1 MEPQV
6 IAAIISG
13 SIGAFAGISRA
24 LGNFNKKLDRKFDRI
39 QRDVDELK
47 NSVIHDYVLKEDF
60 LREMQGV
67 HSKLD
72 RILDHL
78 LNHNQTL
85 TQLELEAKYIFKTPL
100 PPPDVSQC
108 NCPSTGLAGCP
119 DETDATAFT
128 D

>member
-24 LGNFNKKLDRKFDRI
+24 LGNFNKKIDRKFDRI
-39 QRDVDELK
+39 QREVDDLK

-60 LREMQGV
+60 LREMQAV
-67 HSKLD
+67 HTKLD

-78 LNHNQTL
+78 LNHTN
-85 TQLELEAKYIFKTPL
+85 
-100 PPPDVSQC
+100 
-108 NCPSTGLAGCP
+108 
-119 DETDATAFT
+119 
-128 D
+128 

>member
-24 LGNFNKKLDRKFDRI
+24 LGNFNKKIDRKFDRI
-39 QRDVDELK
+39 KREVDDLK

-67 HSKLD
+67 HTKLD

-78 LNHNQTL
+78 LNHTN
-85 TQLELEAKYIFKTPL
+85 
-100 PPPDVSQC
+100 
-108 NCPSTGLAGCP
+108 
-119 DETDATAFT
+119 
-128 D
+128 

>member
-24 LGNFNKKLDRKFDRI
+24 LGNFNKKIDRKFDRI
-39 QRDVDELK
+39 QREVDDLK

-67 HSKLD
+67 HTKLD

-78 LNHNQTL
+78 LSHTN
-85 TQLELEAKYIFKTPL
+85 
-100 PPPDVSQC
+100 
-108 NCPSTGLAGCP
+108 
-119 DETDATAFT
+119 
-128 D
+128 

>member
-24 LGNFNKKLDRKFDRI
+24 LSNFNKKIDRKFDRI
-39 QRDVDELK
+39 QREVDDLK
-47 NSVIHDYVLKEDF
+47 NSIIHDYVLKEDF

-67 HSKLD
+67 HTKLD

-78 LNHNQTL
+78 LNHTN
-85 TQLELEAKYIFKTPL
+85 
-100 PPPDVSQC
+100 
-108 NCPSTGLAGCP
+108 
-119 DETDATAFT
+119 
-128 D
+128 

>member
-24 LGNFNKKLDRKFDRI
+24 LGNFNRKIDKKFDRV
-39 QRDVDELK
+39 QREVDDLK

-60 LREMQGV
+60 LREMQAV
-67 HSKLD
+67 HTKLD

-78 LNHNQTL
+78 LS
-85 TQLELEAKYIFKTPL
+85 K
-100 PPPDVSQC
+100 S
-108 NCPSTGLAGCP
+108 
-119 DETDATAFT
+119 
-128 D
+128 

>member
-24 LGNFNKKLDRKFDRI
+24 LGNFNKKIDRKFDRI
-39 QRDVDELK
+39 QREVDDLK
-47 NSVIHDYVLKEDF
+47 NRVIHDYVLKEDF

-67 HSKLD
+67 HTKLD

-78 LNHNQTL
+78 LNHTN
-85 TQLELEAKYIFKTPL
+85 
-100 PPPDVSQC
+100 
-108 NCPSTGLAGCP
+108 
-119 DETDATAFT
+119 
-128 D
+128 

>member
-24 LGNFNKKLDRKFDRI
+24 LGNFNKKIDRKFDRI
-39 QRDVDELK
+39 QREVDDLK
-47 NSVIHDYVLKEDF
+47 NSVIHDYVLIEDF

-67 HSKLD
+67 HTKLD

-78 LNHNQTL
+78 LNHTN
-85 TQLELEAKYIFKTPL
+85 
-100 PPPDVSQC
+100 
-108 NCPSTGLAGCP
+108 
-119 DETDATAFT
+119 
-128 D
+128 

>member
-24 LGNFNKKLDRKFDRI
+24 LGYFNKKIDRKFDRI
-39 QRDVDELK
+39 QREVDDLK

-67 HSKLD
+67 HTKLD

-78 LNHNQTL
+78 LNHPN
-85 TQLELEAKYIFKTPL
+85 
-100 PPPDVSQC
+100 
-108 NCPSTGLAGCP
+108 
-119 DETDATAFT
+119 
-128 D
+128 

>member
-78 LNHNQTL
+78 LNH
-85 TQLELEAKYIFKTPL
+85 
-100 PPPDVSQC
+100 S
-108 NCPSTGLAGCP
+108 
-119 DETDATAFT
+119 
-128 D
+128 

>member
-24 LGNFNKKLDRKFDRI
+24 LSNFNRKLDRKFDRI
-39 QRDVDELK
+39 QKDVDELK

-67 HSKLD
+67 HTKLD

-78 LNHNQTL
+78 LNHTN
-85 TQLELEAKYIFKTPL
+85 
-100 PPPDVSQC
+100 
-108 NCPSTGLAGCP
+108 
-119 DETDATAFT
+119 
-128 D
+128 

>member
-24 LGNFNKKLDRKFDRI
+24 LGNFNKKIDRKFDRI
-39 QRDVDELK
+39 QREVDDLK

-67 HSKLD
+67 HTC
-72 RILDHL
+72 L
-78 LNHNQTL
+78 LYT
-85 TQLELEAKYIFKTPL
+85 
-100 PPPDVSQC
+100 S
-108 NCPSTGLAGCP
+108 PSP
-119 DETDATAFT
+119 RD
-128 D
+128 

>member
-24 LGNFNKKLDRKFDRI
+24 LGNFNKKIDRKFDRI
-39 QRDVDELK
+39 QREVDDLK
-47 NSVIHDYVLKEDF
+47 NSVIHDYVLKDDF

-67 HSKLD
+67 HTKLD

-78 LNHNQTL
+78 LNHTN
-85 TQLELEAKYIFKTPL
+85 
-100 PPPDVSQC
+100 
-108 NCPSTGLAGCP
+108 
-119 DETDATAFT
+119 
-128 D
+128 

>member
-13 SIGAFAGISRA
+13 CIGAFAGISRA
-24 LGNFNKKLDRKFDRI
+24 LGNFNKKIDRKFDRI
-39 QRDVDELK
+39 QREVDDLK

-67 HSKLD
+67 HTKLD

-78 LNHNQTL
+78 LNHTN
-85 TQLELEAKYIFKTPL
+85 
-100 PPPDVSQC
+100 
-108 NCPSTGLAGCP
+108 
-119 DETDATAFT
+119 
-128 D
+128 

>member
-13 SIGAFAGISRA
+13 SVGAFAGISRA
-24 LGNFNKKLDRKFDRI
+24 LGNFNKKIDRKFDRI
-39 QRDVDELK
+39 QKEVDELK

-67 HSKLD
+67 HTKLD

-78 LNHNQTL
+78 LNHTN
-85 TQLELEAKYIFKTPL
+85 
-100 PPPDVSQC
+100 
-108 NCPSTGLAGCP
+108 
-119 DETDATAFT
+119 
-128 D
+128 

>member
-24 LGNFNKKLDRKFDRI
+24 LGNFNKKIDRKFDRI
-39 QRDVDELK
+39 QREVDDLK

-67 HSKLD
+67 HTKLD

-78 LNHNQTL
+78 LNHPN
-85 TQLELEAKYIFKTPL
+85 
-100 PPPDVSQC
+100 
-108 NCPSTGLAGCP
+108 
-119 DETDATAFT
+119 
-128 D
+128 

>member
-24 LGNFNKKLDRKFDRI
+24 LGSFNKKLDRKFDRI
-39 QRDVDELK
+39 QREVDDLK

-60 LREMQGV
+60 LREMQAV
-67 HSKLD
+67 HTKLD

-78 LNHNQTL
+78 LNHN
-85 TQLELEAKYIFKTPL
+85 
-100 PPPDVSQC
+100 
-108 NCPSTGLAGCP
+108 
-119 DETDATAFT
+119 
-128 D
+128 

>member
-24 LGNFNKKLDRKFDRI
+24 LGNFNKKIDRKFDRI
-39 QRDVDELK
+39 QREVDDLN

-67 HSKLD
+67 HTKLD
-72 RILDHL
+72 RILDNL
-78 LNHNQTL
+78 LNHTN
-85 TQLELEAKYIFKTPL
+85 
-100 PPPDVSQC
+100 
-108 NCPSTGLAGCP
+108 
-119 DETDATAFT
+119 
-128 D
+128 

>member
-24 LGNFNKKLDRKFDRI
+24 LGNFNKKIERKFDRI
-39 QRDVDELK
+39 QREVDDLK

-67 HSKLD
+67 HTKLD

-78 LNHNQTL
+78 LNHTN
-85 TQLELEAKYIFKTPL
+85 
-100 PPPDVSQC
+100 
-108 NCPSTGLAGCP
+108 
-119 DETDATAFT
+119 
-128 D
+128 